1 MESGSRPK
9 GSCCLVQ
16 CVVGKKM
23 QRRWEGW
30 KVSLTS
36 EDMVG
41 SRPVG
46 AKVPQHSQHSAH
58 ANPLPTFG
66 LRVGHL
72 LVLLP
77 S

>member
-1 MESGSRPK
+1 MKLLLGTASVYLVKRCK
-9 GSCCLVQ
+9 GDGK
-16 CVVGKKM
+16 VGKVASLWE
-23 QRRWEGW
+23 QR
-30 KVSLTS
+30 L
-36 EDMVG
+36 G